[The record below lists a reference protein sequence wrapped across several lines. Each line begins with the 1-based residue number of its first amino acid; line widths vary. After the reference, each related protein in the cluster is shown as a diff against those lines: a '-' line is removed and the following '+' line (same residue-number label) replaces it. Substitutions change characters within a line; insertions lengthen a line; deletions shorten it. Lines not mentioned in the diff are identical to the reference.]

1 MDISKLKA
9 LIPES
14 VYEQLPAVIER
25 YHINTNQR
33 IAHFLAQCAHESL
46 EFQRVYEN
54 LNYSEARLLEIF
66 PRYFISTQQR
76 IEYAHR
82 PEMIANRVYAN
93 RMGNRDEASGDGFKF
108 RGRGYLQLTGRDN
121 YEKFDLEITESIVAS
136 PDLVAT
142 RYPLF
147 SAAWYWNE
155 KALNIFADANDIKM
169 ITRRINGGL
178 NGLEDRIKHFDRYY
192 GAL

>member
-46 EFQRVYEN
+46 EFQKVYEN
-54 LNYSEARLLEIF
+54 LNYSGARLLEIF
-66 PRYFISTQQR
+66 PRYFDAQQR
-76 IEYAHR
+76 IDYAHKAER
-82 PEMIANRVYAN
+82 IANRVYAN
-93 RMGNRDEASGDGFKF
+93 RMGNGDEFSGDGFKF
-108 RGRGYLQLTGRDN
+108 RGRGYLQLTGRSN

-155 KALNIFADANDIKM
+155 KALNIFADANDIKT
-169 ITRRINGGL
+169 ITRKINGGL
-178 NGLEDRIKHFDRYY
+178 NGFDDRVKHFDRYY